1 MCCRGHVL
9 VNILNHLG
17 NIKDERTVLEGPQV
31 FIGSVTESMLQ
42 LTMHKYI
49 PNVFNQKCCP
59 SSAVGKFIKC
69 KNAKIGRT
77 ICKKTCRQECTKLTE
92 WMMGSHII
100 YSMLWYVPIPTIYF
114 NPVFIGLPPVLLQQ
128 YCSSVLNTLTV
139 LSHGSISC
147 ILTALHGNHACIC
160 LDMPQRDHLV
170 LVSCPVFSPPLTPVC
185 CDWQFASV
193 STDKFQLDHTVAVR

>member
-1 MCCRGHVL
+1 
-9 VNILNHLG
+9 
-17 NIKDERTVLEGPQV
+17 
-31 FIGSVTESMLQ
+31 
-42 LTMHKYI
+42 
-49 PNVFNQKCCP
+49 
-59 SSAVGKFIKC
+59 
-69 KNAKIGRT
+69 
-77 ICKKTCRQECTKLTE
+77 
-92 WMMGSHII
+92 MGSHII

-185 CDWQFASV
+185 CDWQFAPV
-193 STDKFQLDHTVAVR
+193 STDKFQLNHTVAVRQIGIIHHHYQYLCNNITPFFTSCHISMQLIRVPILYLVLHFTFFSHLFSIKYPHCYTNVKNLKT